1 MHNPPLV
8 LILEDDPQLGKV
20 YQAALRNA
28 GFTVQID
35 PNGDQYETFLETQIP
50 DLMVLD
56 MHLPFVSGPEVLQI
70 LRSTDLW
77 AKIPV
82 IVVTADLFLAKSL
95 QHKGEQVLLKPFSVL
110 RLAELANA
118 LTGRAA

>member
-1 MHNPPLV
+1 MNNPPLA

-20 YQAALRNA
+20 YQAALRTA
-28 GFTVQID
+28 GFSVQID
-35 PNGDQYETFLETQIP
+35 PNGDQYQTFLETQIP

-56 MHLPFVSGPEVLQI
+56 MHLPFASGPEVLQI
-70 LRSTDLW
+70 LRSNDLW
-77 AKIPV
+77 QKIPV

-110 RLAELANA
+110 RLTELANT
-118 LTGRAA
+118 LIGRTA

>member
-1 MHNPPLV
+1 MKNHPLA

-35 PNGDQYETFLETQIP
+35 PNGDQYETFLESQLP

-56 MHLPFVSGPEVLQI
+56 MHLPFASGPEVLQT
-70 LRSTDLW
+70 LRANDLW
-77 AKIPV
+77 ANIPV

-95 QHKGEQVLLKPFSVL
+95 QHKGENVLLKPFSVL
-110 RLAELANA
+110 RLTELANM
-118 LTGRAA
+118 LIGRAA